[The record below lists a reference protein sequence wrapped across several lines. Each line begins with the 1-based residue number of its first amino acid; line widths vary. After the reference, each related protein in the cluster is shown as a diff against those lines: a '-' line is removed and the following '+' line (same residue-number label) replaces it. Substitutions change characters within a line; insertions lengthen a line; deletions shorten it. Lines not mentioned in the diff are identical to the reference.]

1 MIKEQLT
8 GSKSRQRNRL
18 SIEEVVY
25 MTVSAKQTEAP
36 EKRPFRSR
44 LGLSIRKYA
53 AALGPPVFAVILSII
68 AGAIVILITRPDKT
82 VDPFTDI
89 LHAYSALFTGSYGSF
104 SSISDTLVS
113 VSPLIFASISVA
125 IAFRAGLFNIG
136 AAGQLAVGAMAADII
151 GLTFTSWPSWIL
163 IPTMLLASILAG
175 AIWGGIAGFL
185 KAWRGA
191 HEVVTTI
198 MLNWIAF
205 YVTDYLIVSAPFAAP
220 FGTTQT
226 IALPPNA
233 TLPPIVGLYNQI
245 FAHGQPVL
253 DPFTYK
259 IDVSIFFALI
269 ALVVYWFIISRTT
282 FGYEI
287 RVIGQNPKAA
297 KYAGIPTKRNTFL
310 VMAIAG
316 GFAGL
321 AGSTNLMGQAGYNL
335 TATAFSIL
343 PTGFDAIA
351 VALLGQTTAIGILLA
366 SLLVGGLR
374 SGSTAMQVMA
384 HVDPNLVLIIEALV
398 LFFIA
403 AEFIP
408 VLRRILPRWLRPR
421 FVPRLQ
427 AATIDSTVMGAQAKG
442 DDSEQYIVQITDLE
456 KEE

>member
-1 MIKEQLT
+1 
-8 GSKSRQRNRL
+8 
-18 SIEEVVY
+18 
-25 MTVSAKQTEAP
+25 
-36 EKRPFRSR
+36 
-44 LGLSIRKYA
+44 
-53 AALGPPVFAVILSII
+53 
-68 AGAIVILITRPDKT
+68 
-82 VDPFTDI
+82 
-89 LHAYSALFTGSYGSF
+89 
-104 SSISDTLVS
+104 
-113 VSPLIFASISVA
+113 
-125 IAFRAGLFNIG
+125 
-136 AAGQLAVGAMAADII
+136 
-151 GLTFTSWPSWIL
+151 
-163 IPTMLLASILAG
+163 MLLTSILAG
-175 AIWGGIAGFL
+175 AVWGGIAGIL

-205 YVTDYLIVSAPFAAP
+205 FGTDYLINSPPFTAP
-220 FGTTQT
+220 FGVTQT

-233 TLPPIVGLYNQI
+233 TLPPVVGVYNQI
-245 FAHGQPVL
+245 FANGQPVL
-253 DPFTYK
+253 DTFTYK
-259 IDVSIFFALI
+259 IDISIFFALI
-269 ALVVYWFIISRTT
+269 ALVIYWFIISRTT

-297 KYAGIPTKRNTFL
+297 KYAGIPTKRNIFL

-321 AGSTNLMGQAGYNL
+321 AGSTNLMGQPGYNL
-335 TATAFSIL
+335 TATAFSIN

-374 SGSTAMQVMA
+374 SGSTAMQAIA

-408 VLRRILPRWLRPR
+408 ALQRILPAWLRPR
-421 FVPRLQ
+421 FRPTLQ
-427 AATIDSTVMGAQAKG
+427 AATIDSTVIGLPENGNG
-442 DDSEQYIVQITDLE
+442 DEQNVVEISDLD